1 MKLVTT
7 LAGLALG
14 FAVTAAQAEIVVGVT
29 ISTTGPAA
37 SLGIPE
43 KNTIALM
50 PAAVGSEKVRY
61 VVMDDGSDPSM
72 AVKNARKLT
81 AEDKADLIIGS
92 STVPTSLA
100 LIEVAIETRTPML
113 ALAPLAPAADK
124 RAWVFAPPQTNA
136 LMASAVIDHMLS
148 TGIKSM
154 GFIGYNDAFGEGFWR
169 EVEPLAQ
176 KAGIK
181 ILASERYNRTDTS
194 VTGQVLKLVAANP
207 EAVLI
212 VGSGTPAAL
221 PQITLAERGYKGR
234 VYQSHGAANRDFL
247 RVGGKNVEGALIP
260 VGPILVAEQLP
271 DSHPSKKVALDYV
284 KAYESAHGADS
295 RSTFGGHTWDAGLLF
310 QRAAQDALKKAK
322 PGTPEFRQALR
333 DGLENVK
340 NLAATHGVFSM
351 SAADHTGLDANSR
364 VMVRVEGGNWKL
376 VK

>member
-1 MKLVTT
+1 MKFVTT

-14 FAVTAAQAEIVVGVT
+14 LAVTAAQAEITVGVT

-43 KNTIALM
+43 KNTIAMM
-50 PAAVGSEKVRY
+50 PTMLGSEKVRY
-61 VVMDDGSDPSM
+61 IVLDDGSDPSM

-81 AEDKADLIIGS
+81 TEDKADLIIGS
-92 STVPTSLA
+92 STVPTSMA
-100 LIEVAIETRTPML
+100 LIEVAIETHTPML

-124 RAWVFAPPQTNA
+124 RAWVFAPPQTNV
-136 LMASAVIDHMLS
+136 LMASAVIDHMLANG
-148 TGIKSM
+148 TKSM

-176 KAGIK
+176 KNGIK

-207 EAVLI
+207 EAILI

-221 PQITLAERGYKGR
+221 PQIGLIERGYKGR
-234 VYQSHGAANRDFL
+234 IYQSHGAANRDFL
-247 RVGGKNVEGALIP
+247 RVGGKNVEGAFIP
-260 VGPILVAEQLP
+260 VGPMLVAEQLA
-271 DSHPSKKVALDYV
+271 DGHPSKKAALDYV
-284 KAYESAHGADS
+284 KAYETTHGVDS

-310 QRAAQDALKKAK
+310 QSAAKEALKKAK

-333 DGLENVK
+333 DALESVK
-340 NLAATHGVFSM
+340 NLAATHGVFTM
-351 SAADHTGLDANSR
+351 SAADHTGLDVNSR

-376 VK
+376 TK

>member
-1 MKLVTT
+1 MKLVTAV
-7 LAGLALG
+7 AGLALG
-14 FAVTAAQAEIVVGVT
+14 FAVTTAQADITVGVT
-29 ISTTGPAA
+29 ISATGPAA

-43 KNTIALM
+43 KNTIAMM
-50 PAAVGSEKVRY
+50 PTSIGNEKVRY
-61 VVMDDGSDPSM
+61 VLLDDASDPST
-72 AVKNARKLT
+72 AVKNARKF
-81 AEDKADLIIGS
+81 ASEEKADLIIGS

-100 LIEVAIETRTPML
+100 IIEVAAETHTPML

-124 RAWVFAPPQTNA
+124 RAWVFAPPQTNF
-136 LMASAVIDHMLS
+136 LMASAVVEHMAR
-148 TGIKSM
+148 TGVKTM

-169 EVEPLAQ
+169 EMEPLAQ

-194 VTGQVLKLVAANP
+194 VTGQVLKLMVANP
-207 EAVLI
+207 EAILI

-221 PQITLAERGYKGR
+221 PQITLVERGYKGR

-260 VGPILVAEQLP
+260 VGPMLVAEQLP
-271 DSHPSKKVALDYV
+271 DGHPSKKVALDYV
-284 KAYESAHGADS
+284 KAYESAYGADS

-310 QRAAQDALKKAK
+310 QHAAQEAMKKAK

-333 DGLENVK
+333 GALENTK
-340 NLAATHGVFSM
+340 NLAGTHGVFNM
-351 SAADHTGLDANSR
+351 SAADHTGLDVRAR
-364 VMVRVEGGNWKL
+364 VMIRVEDGNWKL